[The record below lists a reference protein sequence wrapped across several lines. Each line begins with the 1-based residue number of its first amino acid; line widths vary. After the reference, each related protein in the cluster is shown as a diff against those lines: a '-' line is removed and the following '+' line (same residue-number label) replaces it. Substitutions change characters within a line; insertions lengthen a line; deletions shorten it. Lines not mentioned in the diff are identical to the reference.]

1 MTMTM
6 TVAILWLG
14 VAIEALTL
22 AKVLQRN
29 SYYSPEEFAYSTP
42 KIDPIYADSCQAM
55 EVPDNIMLIGPYGG
69 PPGGGPPPGA
79 PGGPPPGGP
88 WGGSNGFGSYG
99 GYWGGFGGYGYG
111 MGPWGPN
118 GLTPGGEQKGGKVA
132 HPPKVKRSAWT
143 RFCESLDRFF
153 K

>member
-1 MTMTM
+1 
-6 TVAILWLG
+6 
-14 VAIEALTL
+14 
-22 AKVLQRN
+22 
-29 SYYSPEEFAYSTP
+29 
-42 KIDPIYADSCQAM
+42 
-55 EVPDNIMLIGPYGG
+55 
-69 PPGGGPPPGA
+69 
-79 PGGPPPGGP
+79 
-88 WGGSNGFGSYG
+88 
-99 GYWGGFGGYGYG
+99 